1 MKKKNTYITFLLL
14 GLMLPGLVFGASFSV
29 NTSSL
34 FGVANNFTSATDNF
48 YSTQGLPFQSEI
60 PSDNS
65 NENQLFTIDIE
76 EIIEPCDVKYYVVS
90 TTYVCHVKKVMFRY
104 KEQGNLQFQPN
115 IVPPPP
121 KK

>member
-34 FGVANNFTSATDNF
+34 FGVANNFTLANDNF
-48 YSTQGLPFQSEI
+48 YITQALPFQSEVPI
-60 PSDNS
+60 DNS
-65 NENQLFTIDIE
+65 DENQLFTIDIE
-76 EIIEPCDVKYYVVS
+76 EIVTPCDVKYYMVIANC
-90 TTYVCHVKKVMFRY
+90 VCYFKKVISRY
-104 KEQGNLQFQPN
+104 KEQGNLQFQPD